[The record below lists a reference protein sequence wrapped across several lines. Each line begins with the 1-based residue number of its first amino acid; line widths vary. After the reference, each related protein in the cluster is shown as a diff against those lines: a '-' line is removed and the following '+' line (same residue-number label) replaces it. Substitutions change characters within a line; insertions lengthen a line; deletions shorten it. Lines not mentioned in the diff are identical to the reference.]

1 MTLLHTNHL
10 LHLCLSQGCTLFHLF
25 IHQFF
30 KFIIY
35 TEWST
40 QLIDQEQW
48 QNVVRG
54 LYNMFTF
61 LYSVPDAYVASTCI
75 VHICSTFLSATA
87 VPQILYVLIGHT
99 IFICCYLAPLIN
111 HLILSVSI
119 SLAWLAL
126 PCLRS
131 IGVNPI
137 VLECRTQKLQKG
149 RFHLNFR
156 KTKS

>member
-1 MTLLHTNHL
+1 MRWLCNFVSILPWLNKHVSHSVHIMTLLHTNHL

-40 QLIDQEQW
+40 QLIDLEQW
-48 QNVVRG
+48 QNVVLG
-54 LYNMFTF
+54 LYNTFTF
-61 LYSVPDAYVASTCI
+61 LHGVPDAYVASAST
-75 VHICSTFLSATA
+75 VPVCSTFLSAIA
-87 VPQILYVLIGHT
+87 VPQFLHVLIGHT
-99 IFICCYLAPLIN
+99 IFICCYLVPLIN

-126 PCLRS
+126 
-131 IGVNPI
+131 
-137 VLECRTQKLQKG
+137 LQE
-149 RFHLNFR
+149 HWC
-156 KTKS
+156 